1 MSIIIL
7 CSFIVHVC
15 RVCSRSGRSG
25 RSRVWY
31 GRWNRTWTV
40 YFYFYYFDYIILDY
54 NENTMYNMPQ
64 RSRPL
69 TNTAVSIFFL
79 KSLTG
84 RTRGGGGGVWRRV
97 GGRRDG
103 TSWIYDEFRAVRS
116 SCSRPL
122 SRLRWRQRMM
132 GGPVSRA
139 VANDCYY
146 HYYTICTQ
154 STNRGAVTILNTRE
168 SLRRLRARVPRGG
181 SRRFVFTFPTL
192 WPSCT
197 TRTAHSRCCCHR
209 APLSVV
215 VSRFARCCCF
225 CCCRCR
231 PVFWSKNRS
240 AADSRGSPPS
250 SSSSV
255 WTRCTD
261 GKQICSA
268 NLVSSK

>member
-209 APLSVV
+209 APFPSSCRVLLVVVVFVVAVVDRCFDQKTGPQPIHADHRRRLPRVFGRVVPTVSKSVV
-215 VSRFARCCCF
+215 L
-225 CCCRCR
+225 
-231 PVFWSKNRS
+231 
-240 AADSRGSPPS
+240 
-250 SSSSV
+250 
-255 WTRCTD
+255 
-261 GKQICSA
+261 I
-268 NLVSSK
+268 